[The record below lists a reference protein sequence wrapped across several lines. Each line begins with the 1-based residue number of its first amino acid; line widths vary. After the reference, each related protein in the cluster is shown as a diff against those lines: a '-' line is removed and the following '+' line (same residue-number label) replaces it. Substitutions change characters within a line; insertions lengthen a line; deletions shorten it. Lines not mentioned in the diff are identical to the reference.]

1 MNINTKK
8 GQTGVFD
15 LIVAV
20 FIATIAIMALALSWD
35 RSISKLNEK
44 NEINDLQIKLYQ
56 ISDLLITSEGNKDEW
71 DELVPGENP
80 TSLGLAKKD
89 RVLYKEKIDEL
100 YNIELLN
107 AGEIKELLNIE
118 PYGFQI
124 VVKELDGDVIQTIG
138 TNPPQNSRVF
148 IFTRYASL
156 REKENVANPTYRGEP
171 VEIITKIWKD

>member
-1 MNINTKK
+1 MNINIKK

-71 DELVPGENP
+71 DELVPGVNP

-89 RVLYKEKIDEL
+89 RVLYKEKIDKL
-100 YNIELLN
+100 STLDISDIE
-107 AGEIKELLNIE
+107 ELLNIE

-124 VVKELDGDVIQTIG
+124 VVKELRGDVIQTIG
-138 TNPPQNSRVF
+138 IPPQANSRVF
-148 IFTRYASL
+148 VFTRYASL
-156 REKENVANPTYRGEP
+156 KEKENVVNPRYRGEP

>member
-1 MNINTKK
+1 MNINIKK

-44 NEINDLQIKLYQ
+44 NEVNDLQIKLYQ

-71 DELVPGENP
+71 DELIDKVPPEYP
-80 TSLGLAKKD
+80 TSLGLAKQD
-89 RVLYKEKIDEL
+89 RVLYKEKIDNL
-100 YNIELLN
+100 SNIGNIE
-107 AGEIKELLNIE
+107 ELLNIE

-124 VVKELDGDVIQTIG
+124 VVKELRGDVIQTIG
-138 TNPPQNSRVF
+138 SSPLYVGFATPFFSFSEAYLVN
-148 IFTRYASL
+148 T
-156 REKENVANPTYRGEP
+156 
-171 VEIITKIWKD
+171 

>member
-1 MNINTKK
+1 MNINIKK

-44 NEINDLQIKLYQ
+44 NEVNDLQIKLYQ

-71 DELVPGENP
+71 DELIDKVPPEYP
-80 TSLGLAKKD
+80 TSLGLAKQD
-89 RVLYKEKIDEL
+89 RVLYKEKIDNL
-100 YNIELLN
+100 SYIGNIE
-107 AGEIKELLNIE
+107 ELLNIE

-124 VVKELDGDVIQTIG
+124 VVKELNGNLIKTIG
-138 TNPPQNSRVF
+138 SPPQPNSRVF

-156 REKENVANPTYRGEP
+156 REKKGVGNPRYRGEQ